1 MIRFYLKALIEDKQ
15 FQQGKRIRMEDIAQD
30 TGIHRTTLSKIVNV
44 RGYNTTTDVVDKLC
58 RYFDGCPIEKL
69 VQYVPDEDVAVRTEG

>member
-1 MIRFYLKALIEDKQ
+1 MIRFHLKALIADME
-15 FQQGKRIRMEDIAQD
+15 FQRGKKIRMEDIALE

-58 RYFDGCPIEKL
+58 RYFGGCPIEKL
-69 VQYVPDEDVAVRTEG
+69 IEYIPDEDVTERV

>member
-1 MIRFYLKALIEDKQ
+1 MIRFYLKALIEEKQ
-15 FQQGKRIRMEDIAQD
+15 FQEGKRIRMEDIALK

-58 RYFDGCPIEKL
+58 RYFGGCHVEKL
-69 VQYVPDEDVAVRTEG
+69 MQYVDEDIVAGH